1 MTKNKAHEV
10 ALGRI
15 YVVLCECVCVCVCVC
30 ECDFFELDF
39 NAYHGGHR

>member
-15 YVVLCECVCVCVCVC
+15 YVVLCESACVYVC